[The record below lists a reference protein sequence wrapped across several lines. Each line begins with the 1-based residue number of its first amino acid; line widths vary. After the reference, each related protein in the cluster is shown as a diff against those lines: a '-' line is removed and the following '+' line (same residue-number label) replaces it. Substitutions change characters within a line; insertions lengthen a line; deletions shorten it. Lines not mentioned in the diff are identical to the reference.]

1 MFDVESFEL
10 ELRISDGKDLK
21 FLKMDLRFRINKI
34 NMRTCI
40 DFCKVLFELIRYFVN
55 DGDFV
60 EYEEE
65 FINKC

>member
-40 DFCKVLFELIRYFVN
+40 DFCKVLFELFRYFVN

-65 FINKC
+65 FINKR

>member
-1 MFDVESFEL
+1 MESFEL

-40 DFCKVLFELIRYFVN
+40 DFCKVFFELIRYFVN

-65 FINKC
+65 FINKR